1 MTATARPAHRA
12 TVRLLVATT
21 VLAPALSGC
30 TASDEPAA
38 RPGGRS
44 STATA
49 TSATPT
55 PFRREPAVTLK
66 ARPKPPLVRRVLDRL
81 TLRQQ
86 VGQLLMVG
94 VPAPGASPGVLQE
107 LAGSHVGNVFLHG
120 RSGRGVRATAG
131 VTRGAK
137 AAMGGPA
144 TGGVPLLVATDQEG
158 GLVQTLTGPGFAR
171 IPSALVQSRWSPAR
185 LQAQARQWAGQLR
198 AAGVNLDLAPVGDV
212 VPTSPDPR
220 TNGPIG
226 RFDRQLGSTAGEV
239 EPRAT
244 AFVRGMSGVG
254 VATAVK
260 HFPGLGHVRG
270 NTDTS
275 ASVVDDEVGPRDPGL
290 QVFPD
295 VARAGTS
302 MVMTSTAVYRRLDPA
317 QPASFSRPVVQRL
330 LRGRLGFRGV
340 VVSDDLGLAQQV
352 RRWPPGRRATMF
364 VAAGGDLALTVVPSD
379 AAPMAGALVDAA
391 RRDPAMRHRV
401 RQSALRV
408 LAFKQ
413 RLGLLRR

>member
-1 MTATARPAHRA
+1 M
-12 TVRLLVATT
+12 
-21 VLAPALSGC
+21 
-30 TASDEPAA
+30 
-38 RPGGRS
+38 
-44 STATA
+44 
-49 TSATPT
+49 
-55 PFRREPAVTLK
+55 
-66 ARPKPPLVRRVLDRL
+66 
-81 TLRQQ
+81 
-86 VGQLLMVG
+86 
-94 VPAPGASPGVLQE
+94 LQE

-131 VTRGAK
+131 VTREAK
-137 AAMGGPA
+137 AAMGGRA

-185 LQAQARQWAGQLR
+185 LRAQARQWARQLR

-226 RFDRQLGSTAGEV
+226 RFDRQLGSSAGEV
-239 EPRAT
+239 RPRAT

-290 QVFPD
+290 RVFPD